1 MTGRIAALHRHPVKG
16 FTPEALEAVTLAAGE
31 AFPCDR
37 LFAVEDGP
45 SGFDPAHPAHISKM
59 RFTVLAKIPA
69 LARARALYDDDSGQL
84 SVTVEGGPPF
94 FGRLT
99 APEGRAA
106 FAQWLTGFLEDQSPE
121 DVYGPLKVLAAPDGH
136 RFMDSRKGFVSVL
149 NLESVR
155 DLERRLERPVDPAR
169 FRANVLVEGWPAWSE
184 HGLGSGASLTLGE
197 ARLRLLADI
206 DRCAATH
213 VDPRLGVKDIDMVPE
228 LFAANGHI
236 CCGVYAE
243 TTAGGLLQVGGPAV
257 MRPA

>member
-1 MTGRIAALHRHPVKG
+1 MTGRIAALFRHPVKG
-16 FTPEALEAVTLAAGE
+16 FTPEALEAVSLAAGE
-31 AFPCDR
+31 TFPGDR
-37 LFAVEDGP
+37 MFAVEDGP
-45 SGFDPAHPAHISKM
+45 SGFDPAHPAHVSKM
-59 RFTVLAKIPA
+59 KFAVLAKIPE
-69 LARARALYDDDSGQL
+69 LARARTLYDDDSGHL

-99 APEGRAA
+99 TEAGRAA
-106 FAQWLTGFLEDQSPE
+106 FAQWLAGFLEDQSPE
-121 DVYGPLKVLAAPDGH
+121 DAYGPLKVLTAPGGH
-136 RFMDSRKGFVSVL
+136 RFTDNRKGFVSVL

-155 DLERRLERPVDPAR
+155 DLERRLDRPVDPAR

-184 HGLGSGASLTLGE
+184 YGLGQGVGLTLGDVQ
-197 ARLRLLADI
+197 LRLLADI

-243 TTAGGLLQVGGPAV
+243 VTDGGPLRVGDPAV
-257 MRPA
+257 MRTA

>member
-1 MTGRIAALHRHPVKG
+1 MTGRIAALFRHPVKG
-16 FTPEALEAVTLAAGE
+16 FTPEALQAVTLAAGE
-31 AFPCDR
+31 TFPCDR

-59 RFTVLAKIPA
+59 KFAVLAKIPA
-69 LARARALYDDDSGQL
+69 LARARTLYDDDSGQL

-99 APEGRAA
+99 TAPGRAA
-106 FAQWLTGFLEDQSPE
+106 FAQWLAGFLEDQSPE
-121 DVYGPLKVLAAPDGH
+121 DVYGPLRVLAAPDGH

-155 DLERRLERPVDPAR
+155 DLERRLDRPVDPAR

-184 HGLGSGASLTLGE
+184 YGIEPGVGLALGA

-243 TTAGGLLQVGGPAV
+243 TLVGGRLQVGDPAV